1 VSDPAATLRALVDE
15 SRRVPVVVGIAG
27 AVAAGKTT
35 LAVALRNAYPDRR
48 VDVVATDGFL
58 LPNTE
63 LAPRGLLARKGFPE
77 SYDVAA
83 LRTFLTAAR
92 AGRLPQRIPC
102 YSHVVYDIDGD
113 REVPAVDVLIVEGVN
128 VLSAAAD
135 LLDLGV
141 YVDAAE
147 TDLQAW
153 FRHRFL
159 ELTAAAADDPH
170 SFYRMF
176 ADLDDD
182 AVARVADDVW
192 RTVNLQ
198 NLRDHIAPS
207 AARAGVVVHK
217 GPDHAVRTVEVRD
230 DGAPAA
236 GEGP

>member
-1 VSDPAATLRALVDE
+1 MSDPTATLRALVDE
-15 SRRVPVVVGIAG
+15 SRRVPVVVGVAG
-27 AVAAGKTT
+27 GVAAGKTT
-35 LAVALRNAYPDRR
+35 LAGALRDAYPDRT

-58 LPNTE
+58 LPNAE
-63 LAPRGLLARKGFPE
+63 LGPRGLLARKGFPE

-83 LRTFLTAAR
+83 LRAFLTAAR
-92 AGRLPQRIPC
+92 AGGLPQRIPC

-113 REVPAVDVLIVEGVN
+113 RVVPAVEVLVVEGVN

-141 YVDAAE
+141 YLDAAE
-147 TDLQAW
+147 ADLQTW
-153 FRHRFL
+153 FRDRFL

-176 ADLDDD
+176 AGLDDA
-182 AVARVADDVW
+182 AVAGVADDVW
-192 RTVNLQ
+192 RTVNLP

-217 GPDHAVRTVEVRD
+217 GPDHAVRAVEVRD
-230 DGAPAA
+230 DGAARA